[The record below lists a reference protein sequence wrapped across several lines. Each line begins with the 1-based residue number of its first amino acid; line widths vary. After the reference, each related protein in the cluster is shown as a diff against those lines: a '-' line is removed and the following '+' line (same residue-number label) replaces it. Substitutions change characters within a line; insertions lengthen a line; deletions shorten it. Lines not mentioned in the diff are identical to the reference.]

1 MKKTLLIMAG
11 VAVCFACG
19 SFTQKMMS
27 DNDQPQQ
34 EVKDQMPDPL
44 KMGVFSLSLNVQ
56 DVAVSKAFYEQMGF
70 TQMGG
75 DLESNYVIMKNDK
88 TIIGLF
94 NGFFEGQMLT
104 FNPGWDENGKNIDPF
119 DDVRKIQRTLNSFG
133 VTIDTQCDEA
143 TTGPAFIMFK
153 DPDGNVILVDQH
165 R

>member
-1 MKKTLLIMAG
+1 MKKTILIIAG

-27 DNDQPQQ
+27 EDQPAQKA
-34 EVKDQMPDPL
+34 KDQMAAPL
-44 KMGVFSLSLNVQ
+44 QMGVFSLSLNVK
-56 DVAVSKAFYEQMGF
+56 DLAVSMAFYESLGF
-70 TQMGG
+70 SQMGG
-75 DLESNYVIMKNDK
+75 DKASNYVIMKNGN

-104 FNPGWDENGKNIDPF
+104 FNPGWDENANNVDPF
-119 DDVRKIQRTLNSFG
+119 DDVRVIQRSLKSNG
-133 VTIDTQCDEA
+133 IAIDAECDES
-143 TTGPAFIMFK
+143 TTGPASIMLK